1 MFMFKAVRSLF
12 IFKTENEAINGWII
26 RDIKNLF
33 RQEEDYY
40 KLVIAGNFY
49 RNSYIEYESNG
60 DRNKT
65 YQLKKILI
73 KLDCTWKTS

>member
-33 RQEEDYY
+33 RLEEDYY
-40 KLVIAGNFY
+40 KLVIVGNFY

>member
-1 MFMFKAVRSLF
+1 MFMFNAVRSLF

-40 KLVIAGNFY
+40 KLVIVGNFY

>member
-1 MFMFKAVRSLF
+1 MFMFNAVRSLF

-40 KLVIAGNFY
+40 KLVIVGNFY

-65 YQLKKILI
+65 YQLKKILR

>member
-40 KLVIAGNFY
+40 KLVIVGNFY
-49 RNSYIEYESNG
+49 RNSYTEYESNG

>member
-40 KLVIAGNFY
+40 KLVIVGNFY